1 MVEKKGVS
9 VGGADA
15 EQRFEPPLYPQ
26 KIQDVNGD
34 VWKDMERKTGVSEIN
49 GAAGRGSFLAGD
61 LARRPL

>member
-15 EQRFEPPLYPQ
+15 EQRFETPLYPQ

-34 VWKDMERKTGVSEIN
+34 VWKDMERKT
-49 GAAGRGSFLAGD
+49 
-61 LARRPL
+61 P